1 MNAFEKLLQ
10 EAADN
15 NVKVYDFNLGELNDG
30 GLKGLYMDGNIALSN
45 QLETTARKTCI
56 LAEELGHYYTT
67 VGNILNQD
75 DVSNRKQERL
85 ARQWAYEKLVPV
97 ENIHSAASKGYT
109 QLWEMAEYL
118 DVDEEFLREA
128 LIYYGILDI

>member
-1 MNAFEKLLQ
+1 MTKYEKLMAEYEHLHI
-10 EAADN
+10 EERPM
-15 NVKVYDFNLGELNDG
+15 KNDG
-30 GLKGLYMDGNIALSN
+30 LYADDCVWINKNM
-45 QLETTARKTCI
+45 TTSRKYCT

-97 ENIHSAASKGYT
+97 ENIHSAASDGYT
-109 QLWEMAEYL
+109 QIWEMAEYL
-118 DVDEEFLREA
+118 DVDEKFLKEA